1 MHKTIFAAALAGV
14 YLLPA
19 VASAQNVSH
28 AGVPVESASVGK
40 DTVLIAQSAPHKDI
54 HEDVEPGIEFG
65 GHVDTIYT
73 NLSGAGKFTS
83 GVRNRVFD
91 YKRDALVLDA
101 IDLSWHKLPENGFG
115 GKLNLTL
122 GKDADTIAA
131 YGTIDKGRGPQN
143 GANNVADVTQ
153 AFLHYGAGP
162 FSVIAGKYVTMAG
175 AEVIKGPA
183 NPNVSRSILFGYAIP
198 FTHTGA
204 RATYVFSDALSVMV
218 GVNEGWDTFKDTNDD
233 LTAELGLLW
242 VPSKMFSLAAQAYSG
257 KEQLFNYPTIS
268 SNKGTRNLIDLVG
281 TINATDRLSFTL
293 NYDYGTQD
301 NASTVVPSG
310 ASKAKWTGLAGY
322 ANYQF
327 NDQWKLSFRAEY
339 FDDKDGYRTGVVQ
352 KWKEATL
359 TMAYVPP
366 AVKNLELR
374 AELRGDRSNVASFLA
389 KDEATAKKSQNSF
402 GLQALYKF

>member
-1 MHKTIFAAALAGV
+1 MKKTILAV
-14 YLLPA
+14 VLASAFSLPM
-19 VASAQNVSH
+19 VAS
-28 AGVPVESASVGK
+28 
-40 DTVLIAQSAPHKDI
+40 AQSAPHSDI
-54 HEDVEPGIEFG
+54 HVEPAKAEPAPEPGIEFA

-83 GVRNRVFD
+83 GVKDRVFD
-91 YKRDALVLDA
+91 YKRNALVLDA
-101 IDLSWHKLPENGFG
+101 VDLSWSKLPENGFG
-115 GKLNLTL
+115 GMLNLTL
-122 GKDADTIAA
+122 GKDADTIAS
-131 YGTIDKGRGPQN
+131 YGTIAKDRGPQN

-153 AFLHYGAGP
+153 AFVYYGAGP
-162 FSVIAGKYVTMAG
+162 FSVIAGKFVTMAG

-183 NPNVSRSILFGYAIP
+183 NPNTSRSILFGYAIP

-204 RATYVFSDALSVMV
+204 RATYKFSDTLSVMA
-218 GVNEGWDTFKDTNDD
+218 GVNEGWDTFKDTNND
-233 LTAELGLLW
+233 LTAELGLSW
-242 VPSKMFSLAAQAYSG
+242 VPNKTFSLAAQAYSG
-257 KEQLFNYPTIS
+257 KEQLFNYTTIS
-268 SNKGTRNLIDLVG
+268 QVKGTRNLIDLVG
-281 TINATDRLSFTL
+281 TINATDKLTFIL

-359 TMAYVPP
+359 TLAYLPP
-366 AVKNLELR
+366 SVKNLELR
-374 AELRGDRSNVASFLA
+374 AEVRGDRSNVASFLT
-389 KDEATAKKSQNSF
+389 KDEVAAKNSQSSF